1 MAGIRMRPPCELVV
15 KYVLPT
21 YRSLIAKELIETY
34 KYSQVAA
41 AKELGTTQAAISQYV
56 YSKRGDKRIKLLE
69 SVPVIKSS
77 AKKLAKGIANKETT
91 PTEAM
96 VEFCRLCVALR
107 KHRVICKLHRELLTL
122 PSICDL
128 CPPRSRQK
136 RKV

>member
-21 YRSLIAKELIETY
+21 YRSLIAKELIETF
-34 KYSQVAA
+34 KFSQVAA

-69 SVPVIKSS
+69 SVPMIRSS
-77 AKKLAKGIANKETT
+77 AKKLAKGIANKEINSTQ
-91 PTEAM
+91 AM
-96 VEFCRLCVALR
+96 LEFCRVCMALR
-107 KHRVICKLHRELLTL
+107 QHKVICKLHRELLTL

-128 CPPRSRQK
+128 CPPRSRQS